1 MRVTNRM
8 MTSTFLKDMNTNL
21 SSMQKIQSQLTTG
34 KEISRPSDNPFAV
47 ARSMQLYSDISANE
61 QYNTNIKD
69 TTNWLDATDTA
80 LGQLTDTLQRVRE
93 LMVSAGNAAYGSDEK
108 NAIKDEINQRIEEV
122 GTILNTSFDGKYI
135 FGGTKGTSKPV
146 TTQKDENGNVKL
158 SFAGKDGSAIPLN
171 TSNHI
176 QQAELNMIGKS
187 LSVEISQGVT
197 VDYNVNA
204 KDILLFRD
212 SNGQEQD
219 LMGLFSNLTANI
231 SSGDVAES
239 SKVTGE
245 NLDVMTR
252 TIDNLLTL
260 RAEVGAKQNRMESA
274 QTKNE
279 EENFNLTEVL
289 SGNEDINFTEKRM
302 QSATMQTVYMASLQ
316 TASKVIQQS
325 LLDFI
330 R

>member
-8 MTSTFLKDMNTNL
+8 MSSSFLNDMNRNL
-21 SSMQKIQSQLTTG
+21 NNMQKVQGQLTTG
-34 KEISRPSDNPFAV
+34 KLVNKPSDNPFVV

-80 LGQLTDTLQRVRE
+80 LGQVTDTLQRVRE
-93 LMVSAGNAAYGSDEK
+93 LMVTAGNAAYGTDEK

-135 FGGTKGTSKPV
+135 FGGTKGTSRPV
-146 TTQKDENGNVKL
+146 TTEKDADGNINI
-158 SFAGKDGSAIPLN
+158 SYAGKDGSKIPPN
-171 TSNHI
+171 TSNHLE
-176 QQAELNMIGKS
+176 QAQLDMIGKD

-197 VDYNVNA
+197 IEYNVNA
-204 KDILLFRD
+204 KDVLEFEDSKGNRQNVMDLL
-212 SNGQEQD
+212 SNIT
-219 LMGLFSNLTANI
+219 NNI
-231 SSGDVAES
+231 GSENEEES

-245 NLDVMTR
+245 NLENMTR

-274 QTKNE
+274 QSKNE

-302 QSATMQTVYMASLQ
+302 ESATMQTVYMASLQ
-316 TASKVIQQS
+316 TASKVIQQT
-325 LLDFI
+325 LLDYI
-330 R
+330 

>member
-8 MTSTFLKDMNTNL
+8 MSSSFLNDMNRNL
-21 SSMQKIQSQLTTG
+21 NNMQKVQGQLTTG
-34 KEISRPSDNPFAV
+34 KLVNKPSDNPFVV

-80 LGQLTDTLQRVRE
+80 LGQVTDTLQRVRE
-93 LMVSAGNAAYGSDEK
+93 LMVTAGNAAYGTDEK

-135 FGGTKGTSKPV
+135 FGGTKGTSRPV
-146 TTQKDENGNVKL
+146 TTEKDADGNINI
-158 SFAGKDGSAIPLN
+158 SYAGKDGSKIPPN
-171 TSNHI
+171 TSNHLE
-176 QQAELNMIGKS
+176 QAQLDMIGKD

-197 VDYNVNA
+197 IEYNVNA
-204 KDILLFRD
+204 KDVLEFEDSQGNSQNVMDLL
-212 SNGQEQD
+212 SNIT
-219 LMGLFSNLTANI
+219 NNI
-231 SSGDVAES
+231 GSENEEES

-245 NLDVMTR
+245 NLENMTR

-274 QTKNE
+274 QSKNE

-302 QSATMQTVYMASLQ
+302 ESATMQTVYMASLQ
-316 TASKVIQQS
+316 TASKVIQQT
-325 LLDFI
+325 LLDYI
-330 R
+330 

>member
-8 MTSTFLKDMNTNL
+8 MSSSFLNDMNRNL
-21 SSMQKIQSQLTTG
+21 NNMQKVQGQLTTG
-34 KEISRPSDNPFAV
+34 KLVNKPSDNPFVV

-80 LGQLTDTLQRVRE
+80 LGQVTDTLQRVRE
-93 LMVSAGNAAYGSDEK
+93 LMVTAGNAAYGTDEK

-135 FGGTKGTSKPV
+135 FGGTKGTSRPV
-146 TTQKDENGNVKL
+146 TTEKDADGNINI
-158 SFAGKDGSAIPLN
+158 SYAGKDGSKIPPN
-171 TSNHI
+171 TSNHLE
-176 QQAELNMIGKS
+176 QAQLDMIGKD

-197 VDYNVNA
+197 IEYNVNA
-204 KDILLFRD
+204 KDVLEFEDSKGNSQNVMDLL
-212 SNGQEQD
+212 SNIT
-219 LMGLFSNLTANI
+219 NNI
-231 SSGDVAES
+231 GSENEEES

-245 NLDVMTR
+245 NLENMTR

-274 QTKNE
+274 QSKNE

-302 QSATMQTVYMASLQ
+302 ESATMQTVYMASLQ
-316 TASKVIQQS
+316 TASKVIQQT
-325 LLDFI
+325 LLDYI
-330 R
+330 

>member
-8 MTSTFLKDMNTNL
+8 MSSSFLNDMNRNL
-21 SSMQKIQSQLTTG
+21 NNMQKVQGQLTTG
-34 KEISRPSDNPFAV
+34 KLVNKPSDNPFVV

-80 LGQLTDTLQRVRE
+80 LGQVTDTLQRVRE
-93 LMVSAGNAAYGSDEK
+93 LMVTAGNAAYGTDEK

-135 FGGTKGTSKPV
+135 FGGTKGTSRPV
-146 TTQKDENGNVKL
+146 TTEKDADGNINI
-158 SFAGKDGSAIPLN
+158 SYAGKDGSKIPLN
-171 TSNHI
+171 TSNHLE
-176 QQAELNMIGKS
+176 QAQLDMIGKD

-197 VDYNVNA
+197 IEYNVNA
-204 KDILLFRD
+204 KDVLEFEDSKGNSQNVMDLL
-212 SNGQEQD
+212 SNI
-219 LMGLFSNLTANI
+219 TRNI
-231 SSGDVAES
+231 GSENEEES

-245 NLDVMTR
+245 NLENMTR

-274 QTKNE
+274 QSKNE

-302 QSATMQTVYMASLQ
+302 ESATMQTVYMASLQ
-316 TASKVIQQS
+316 TASKVIQQT
-325 LLDFI
+325 LLDYI
-330 R
+330 

>member
-21 SSMQKIQSQLTTG
+21 SNMQKVQSQLTTG

-108 NAIKDEINQRIEEV
+108 SAIKDEINQRIEEV

-135 FGGTKGTSKPV
+135 FGGTKGTSRPV
-146 TTQKDENGNVKL
+146 TTEKDEDGNVVLSLAGKNGNP
-158 SFAGKDGSAIPLN
+158 IPLN
-171 TSNHI
+171 TSNHKE
-176 QQAELNMIGKS
+176 QAELDMLGKD

-197 VDYNVNA
+197 IEYNVNV
-204 KDILLFRD
+204 KDILLFKD
-212 SNGQEQD
+212 SNGQDQN
-219 LMGLFSNLTANI
+219 LMGLLSNITGNI
-231 SSGDVAES
+231 DSENIDES
-239 SKVTGE
+239 SQVTGE
-245 NLDVMTR
+245 NLDAMTR

-260 RAEVGAKQNRMESA
+260 RAGVGAKQNRMESA
-274 QTKNE
+274 QAKNE

-325 LLDFI
+325 LLDYI